1 MSLIQVSHLTFQYD
15 GGSERIFD
23 DVSFQLDTDWKL
35 GFTGRNGRGKTTFFK
50 LLMGEYEYRGTLSAS
65 VKFAYFPYEVTDRED
80 TALQVAETAAGG
92 RAEPWEVLRELT
104 LLQVP
109 DEALYRPF
117 STLSQGEQTKVLLAA
132 LFLGENRFLLIDEP
146 TNHLDAEARRVVSAY
161 LHRKKGFILISHDR
175 VFLDSCIDHILS
187 INRANIEIQK
197 GNFSTWKENR
207 DRQDQFELAQD
218 EKLRGQIGRLT
229 EAARRTE
236 GWSDKTEQGKFAT
249 RNAGLRPDRGYI
261 GHKAA
266 KMMKRSK
273 SIEARREKAVEEKSV
288 LLQNRETVERLFLRP
303 LVYHSGRLAEA
314 ENLTLAYGERTVCG
328 PLRFT
333 IEQGDRIALIGK
345 NGSGKSSLLKLIA
358 GEPIAHRGAL
368 RLGSGLLLS
377 TVPQDASG
385 LSGSL
390 KAYAAEHRLDET
402 LFLSLLRKLD
412 FSRQQFTCDM
422 EDFSA
427 GQKKKVLLAR
437 SLCEPAHLYLWDEP
451 LNYVDVLSR
460 LQIEEL
466 LKSSGPTLLFVEHD
480 AAFVEA
486 VATKKMVLD

>member
-132 LFLGENRFLLIDEP
+132 VFLGENRILLIDEP

-358 GEPIAHRGAL
+358 GEPIAHGGAL

-437 SLCEPAHLYLWDEP
+437 SLCEPAHLSLWEEP